1 MEEISLRLTRAPK
14 NVPGTG
20 DMPRPLVSELP
31 AGLARG
37 QAGPA
42 EVLALKSGLG
52 CFFAPISLG
61 LRRRPRLGMRRI
73 ADSFRQ
79 HFAQLSL
86 SFLRLARRLP
96 LGHVRYMG
104 MPKGELSPNLALAP
118 KLRNIVMGPGWAGD
132 IDGSEKDAPK
142 QDNGA
147 GY

>member
-1 MEEISLRLTRAPK
+1 VTETDPARY
-14 NVPGTG
+14 
-20 DMPRPLVSELP
+20 MPRPLVSELP
-31 AGLARG
+31 TGMAWGV
-37 QAGPA
+37 
-42 EVLALKSGLG
+42 EVLALKYGLG
-52 CFFAPISLG
+52 CLFAPISLG

-104 MPKGELSPNLALAP
+104 MPEGELSPNLALAP
-118 KLRNIVMGPGWAGD
+118 KLRNIVMGSGWAGE

-142 QDNGA
+142 QDNAA